1 MSKNL
6 DKFIS
11 TEYEIALTQLER
23 IKIISEQRLLT
34 SDEVKI
40 YDLLV
45 KNLRLIQEKPDVI
58 NTTYIKIPQ
67 ERDEDARLIA
77 LVSGIK
83 PIEELLV
90 QSVGETNDVKE

>member
-1 MSKNL
+1 MAKLSQI
-6 DKFIS
+6 IS
-11 TEYEIALTQLER
+11 SEYEIALTQLER
-23 IKIISEQRLLT
+23 LKQISEMRLLT
-34 SDEVKI
+34 SDEVKM

-58 NTTYIKIPQ
+58 NTTYVKVGNDK
-67 ERDEDARLIA
+67 DEEAKLIE

-90 QSVGETNDVKE
+90 QNVEKPSTDEE